1 MSQTTVSA
9 GGQPIGFPGQLAD
22 SGLHDIVSGFSQEA
36 TNPIPFGAGLRAGTS
51 PDGYLMPTGF
61 STVLPI
67 EGISVFSFDHNR
79 AGTVDSAGLYSG
91 DMGASGLLPK
101 SSLQVLRK
109 GRIIVPVEQT
119 VVRGDRGF
127 CRGIATGASSNGN
140 VGIWSGTGY
149 GAMALGVAAGPSF
162 HVDCTAQTQF
172 RSATFVAA
180 DGTTRVAILEVD
192 FTGKSA

>member
-9 GGQPIGFPGQLAD
+9 GGQPIGVAGQLAD
-22 SGLHDIVSGFSQEA
+22 SGIHDIVSGFSQEA

-51 PDGYLMPTGF
+51 VDGYLMPTGF
-61 STVLPI
+61 STSLPI
-67 EGISVFSFDHNR
+67 EGISVFSYDHNR
-79 AGTVDSAGLYSG
+79 AGTVDSAGNYSG

-109 GRIIVPVEQT
+109 GRVLVPVEG
-119 VVRGDRGF
+119 VVRRGDPGF

-149 GAMALGVAAGPSF
+149 GAMSLGLAASPSY
-162 HVDCTAQTQF
+162 HVDCSKRSEF
-172 RSATFVAA
+172 RTGSFTAA
-180 DGTTRVAILEVD
+180 DGTTLVAVLEVD
-192 FTGKSA
+192 FTANKL